1 MEGGGDAGTE
11 VAADACSAHQADL
24 GLDFLEEVDKDC
36 CVGVGG
42 IGIEASVVDSV
53 NDVGTVGEDLRFDAG
68 EVGANN
74 EGFEA
79 DTEAVGEFAAFG
91 KEFEADIGNAAFVE
105 LAVNYKIVVICHSFN
120 DF

>member
-1 MEGGGDAGTE
+1 MEGGGNAGTE
-11 VAADACSAHQADL
+11 VTADAGGTHQADL
-24 GLDFLEEVDKDC
+24 GLDFLEEVNQHG
-36 CVGVGG
+36 CVRVGG
-42 IGIEASVVDSV
+42 IGIETSVVHGV
-53 NDVGTVGEDLRFDAG
+53 NHIGTVGEYLRFDTG
-68 EVGANN
+68 KVGANN

-79 DTEAVGEFAAFG
+79 DAQTVGKLATFG

>member
-11 VAADACSAHQADL
+11 VAADAGGTHQADL
-24 GLDFLEEVDKDC
+24 GFDFLEEVDEYG

-42 IGIEASVVDSV
+42 IGIETSVVHGV
-53 NDVGTVGEDLRFDAG
+53 NHVGAVGEDLRFDAG
-68 EVGANN
+68 EVRANY